1 MKILLTNDDGY
12 NAIGIVLL
20 EEVLKEYGNV
30 YVVAPQF
37 AKSGASSS
45 FSFHPLDIIKYDEN
59 HYALNGTPI
68 DCVIFGLNG
77 LNETFDLVVSGC
89 NNGYNLSF
97 DCIYSGTIGACFES
111 LVMKVPT
118 IAFSTQYQNFKNVKD
133 EIKKALDFILKN
145 DILNH
150 RYMLNVNLASSGFL
164 TSKGVKLTKQ
174 FIRDVKYECNYQV
187 DGKVVLEREEI
198 LSEKTSVFDD
208 IGAVNQ
214 GYISITPLQMTRY
227 NESIFEEL
235 EKKLQI

>member
-12 NAIGIVLL
+12 NATGIRLL
-20 EEVLKEYGNV
+20 EEVLKDYGNV

-45 FSFHPLDIIKYDEN
+45 FSFHSLELIKYDDQ
-59 HYALNGTPI
+59 HYALNGTPV

-111 LVMKVPT
+111 LVMKVPA
-118 IAFSTQYQNFKNVKD
+118 IAFSTQYQNFEHAKE

-145 DILNH
+145 RIYSSQ
-150 RYMLNVNLASSGFL
+150 YMLNVNLASSAFL
-164 TSKGVKLTKQ
+164 TSKGIKLTKQ
-174 FIRDVKYECNYQV
+174 FIREVTYKCHYQE
-187 DGKVVLEREEI
+187 DGKVALDREEI
-198 LSEKTSVFDD
+198 SSRMQNVFYD

-214 GYISITPLQMTRY
+214 GYISITPLQMTRF
-227 NESIFEEL
+227 NDSIFENL
-235 EKKLQI
+235 EKKLPL